1 MINMHNN
8 TVSFSNYTIG
18 KEAFRDLKSICNGY
32 GSRIIVIGG
41 HKAIEAVKE
50 KLEDSINKASDSS
63 EDVCSNILKN
73 ENQCDCGWR
82 GLFNKSSEVNLKIIG
97 YEWYGGECTYK
108 NINRLTEIAL
118 SKEAEIIFAVGGG
131 KAIDTAKGVGEK
143 LGLPIIT
150 IPTIAST
157 CAATTALSVVYDER
171 GDFHS
176 FNFMKKPAVHCFIDT
191 GIIAKAPA
199 KYLRAGIGDTIAKH
213 YECTLASR
221 GDELSHS
228 SAMAREI
235 SKMCVDPILNYGA
248 KALSD
253 CEKDESTFEVEQVIL
268 NNIVSTGLVSM
279 LIDEKYN
286 GAIAHSLFYGL
297 ALLEHIEKNYL
308 HGDVVGYGVLVQ
320 LAVDKDIEEL
330 KRLHEFFKGI
340 GIPTSLKDIEVEN
353 NLDYLDKVLQET
365 IDGPD
370 MEHLPYVVTK
380 EMIFEGIK
388 IVEKVDEQRNNQ

>member
-1 MINMHNN
+1 MGSVHNN

-18 KEAFRDLKSICNGY
+18 KDAFRGLKNICNGY
-32 GSRIIVIGG
+32 GSRILVIGG

-50 KLEDSINKASDSS
+50 RLEESINKASDGS
-63 EDVCSNILKN
+63 EDVCANIIK
-73 ENQCDCGWR
+73 EESQCDLAGSR
-82 GLFNKSSEVNLKIIG
+82 LTNKSSDVNLKITG

-157 CAATTALSVVYDER
+157 CAATTALSVVYDEK

-176 FNFMKKPAVHCFIDT
+176 FNFMKKPAVHCFIDID
-191 GIIAKAPA
+191 IIAKAPA

-235 SKMCVDPILNYGA
+235 SKMCVDPILKYGA
-248 KALSD
+248 KALLH
-253 CEKDESTFEVEQVIL
+253 CEKGEATFEVEQVIL
-268 NNIVSTGLVSM
+268 NNIVSTGLVST

-297 ALLEHIEKNYL
+297 ALFEHIEKNYL

-320 LAVDKDIEEL
+320 LAVDNDLEEL
-330 KRLHEFFKGI
+330 KSLHEFFKGI

-353 NLDYLDKVLQET
+353 DLDYLDKVLQET

-370 MEHLPYVVTK
+370 MKDLPYVVTK

-388 IVEKVDEQRNNQ
+388 VVEMIGEKVSNH

>member
-1 MINMHNN
+1 MKKVHNN
-8 TVSFSNYTIG
+8 TVCFSNYTIG
-18 KEAFRDLKSICNGY
+18 KDALRDLNHICNGY
-32 GSRIIVIGG
+32 GSRILVIGG

-50 KLEDSINKASDSS
+50 KLEDSINKVNDNS
-63 EDVCSNILKN
+63 EEVCSNISKE
-73 ENQCDCGWR
+73 ENQCDWAGR
-82 GLFNKSSEVNLKIIG
+82 GLSITSSDINLKITG

-108 NINRLTEIAL
+108 NMNRLTEIAL
-118 SKEAEIIFAVGGG
+118 SKEAEIIIAVGGG
-131 KAIDTAKGVGEK
+131 KAIDTAKGVGDRLE
-143 LGLPIIT
+143 LPIIT

-171 GDFHS
+171 GEFHS

-191 GIIAKAPA
+191 DIIAKAPV
-199 KYLRAGIGDTIAKH
+199 KYLRAGIGDTIAKY

-221 GDELSHS
+221 GEELSHS

-235 SKMCVDPILNYGA
+235 SKMCVEPILKYGEE
-248 KALSD
+248 ALLH
-253 CEKDESTFEVEQVIL
+253 CEKGESTFEVEQVIL

-320 LAVDKDIEEL
+320 LAIDKDLEEL
-330 KRLHEFFKGI
+330 KRLHEFFKRI
-340 GIPTSLKDIEVEN
+340 GIPTSLKDIEVEKD
-353 NLDYLDKVLQET
+353 LYYLDKVLQET

-370 MEHLPYVVTK
+370 MKDLPYVVIK
-380 EMIFEGIK
+380 EMVFDAIK
-388 IVEKVDEQRNNQ
+388 VVEDLGEKVSNL